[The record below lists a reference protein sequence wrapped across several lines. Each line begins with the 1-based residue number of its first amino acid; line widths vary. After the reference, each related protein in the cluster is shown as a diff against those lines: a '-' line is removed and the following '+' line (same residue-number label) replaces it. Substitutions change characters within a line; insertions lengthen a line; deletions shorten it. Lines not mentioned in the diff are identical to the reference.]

1 MRIIRGQYR
10 GKQITAPKSVD
21 ARPTTDFA
29 KEGLFNI
36 LENRYNIETLDV
48 LDLFAGTGNIGFEF
62 LSRGAKSVVA
72 VESLRSHATFIHKT
86 GENLF
91 GKKIRVITADA
102 FKFVEKSPLN
112 YDIIFADPPY
122 DIEGSDKLPD
132 IIFTSDL
139 LKPDMLFVMEH
150 SEKLSFKEHAYF
162 EQERNYGK
170 VHFTFFKKPE
180 DAI

>member
-10 GKQITAPKSVD
+10 GKQITAPKNLD

-36 LENRYNIETLDV
+36 LDNSYNFETLDV

-72 VESLRSHATFIHKT
+72 VEVMRPHASFIHKT
-86 GENLF
+86 GESLF
-91 GKKIRVITADA
+91 GKKMRVITADA
-102 FKFVEKSPLN
+102 FKFAEKSPLN
-112 YDIIFADPPY
+112 YDIVFADPPY
-122 DIEGSDKLPD
+122 DLEGSEKLPD
-132 IIFTSDL
+132 LIFASNL
-139 LKPDMLFVMEH
+139 LKPNLLFVMEH
-150 SEKLSFKEHAYF
+150 SDNLSFKEHPHF

-170 VHFTFFKKPE
+170 VHFSFFRKKVE
-180 DAI
+180 E